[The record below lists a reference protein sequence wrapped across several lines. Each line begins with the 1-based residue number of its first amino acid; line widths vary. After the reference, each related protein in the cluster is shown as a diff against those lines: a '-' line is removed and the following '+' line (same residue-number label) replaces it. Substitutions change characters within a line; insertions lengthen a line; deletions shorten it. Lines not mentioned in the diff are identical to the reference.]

1 MGGDRA
7 ATTEINTKDK
17 IKKTIGKHWKN
28 TFLNYFLF
36 IIFSV
41 FLEFC
46 TSWRSEQKFLFVSI
60 SSRLSFFVKA
70 KCVWKHPPGDEIYR
84 KGNISV
90 FEVDGKKNKVR
101 ESQWEDFPTKYWPL
115 NLLCQI
121 FYLTLT
127 ASLQAVIMAVTFRFN
142 VLEL

>member
-101 ESQWEDFPTKYWPL
+101 ESQWEDFPTK
-115 NLLCQI
+115 
-121 FYLTLT
+121 
-127 ASLQAVIMAVTFRFN
+127 
-142 VLEL
+142 